1 MLRTLTRNDERC
13 SDRSPRPRS
22 FFSGRMPSSPPSVE
36 KKAPTASS
44 LWFPCGGSYFLVFS
58 VAYIRGVVSSS
69 SMASLF
75 KDVKVSLPV
84 ENSKRRWFIYFFRS
98 EGPWQC
104 ERRWWLLVDL
114 SVSSACWRC
123 LPACLPPLSRVTQMS
138 AGKQRHPTVGA
149 GKDSEAVSAAPQR
162 PLLEETL
169 QSYKSPPTYN
179 LTLPSY

>member
-22 FFSGRMPSSPPSVE
+22 FFSSRMPSFPPSVE
-36 KKAPTASS
+36 KKKKAPTASS

-58 VAYIRGVVSSS
+58 VAYIRGVVASS

-84 ENSKRRWFIYFFRS
+84 ENSKRRWYIIFFRS

-104 ERRWWLLVDL
+104 GYGGDYWLIW
-114 SVSSACWRC
+114 ACPLPADAAC
-123 LPACLPPLSRVTQMS
+123 LPATTQPCHPNVSGETATPNCWCWKRQRGWQCGPTAPP
-138 AGKQRHPTVGA
+138 AGRNAAVLQISTHIQSHPPE
-149 GKDSEAVSAAPQR
+149 S
-162 PLLEETL
+162 
-169 QSYKSPPTYN
+169 
-179 LTLPSY
+179 